1 MSLKLTRLSWFMFL
15 AYYKKKIVL
24 SGIGN
29 IFFQFQMVIIY
40 MYINTCSIKRMRYFI
55 SSKRWDTCNMI
66 YSTPRIIL
74 FYNIFN
80 KFSHYASNEIILLF
94 CPEKKLNHSGNSYIA
109 LPETII
115 FHKKYL
121 YCSTK
126 TVISPLRATI
136 LHIYLAFFIRIEGWC
151 LPFIV

>member
-1 MSLKLTRLSWFMFL
+1 M
-15 AYYKKKIVL
+15 

-40 MYINTCSIKRMRYFI
+40 MYINTCSIKRMRDFI

-66 YSTPRIIL
+66 YSTPCIIL

-109 LPETII
+109 LPETNYISQKIFILLYKNCNITLACNYSAYLFGI
-115 FHKKYL
+115 FHQNWRMVFTVYSLSYDICKYL
-121 YCSTK
+121 
-126 TVISPLRATI
+126 
-136 LHIYLAFFIRIEGWC
+136 
-151 LPFIV
+151 

>member
-1 MSLKLTRLSWFMFL
+1 
-15 AYYKKKIVL
+15 
-24 SGIGN
+24 
-29 IFFQFQMVIIY
+29 
-40 MYINTCSIKRMRYFI
+40 
-55 SSKRWDTCNMI
+55 MI

-121 YCSTK
+121 YCSIK

-151 LPFIV
+151 LPFIVFVKHLLSNNNFSSFHSKSMTFLDIVP